1 MLLCPRPRL
10 HPPTLLLAVIL
21 GFSVGPLAASPPT
34 TAISPAAKETRS
46 AATVNSATVPL
57 GRKGA
62 WWNLRHSSIN
72 SWAKRGPVDLLFLG
86 DSITEGW
93 GTISPP
99 KIKSD
104 PNAGESADLYE
115 TFEGNAVWKKFYASR
130 KPLNAGIGGDQT
142 QNVLWRIDNG
152 LIDSLLD
159 EHPPK
164 LIVLMIGTN
173 NTGPKGNTG
182 EEIGAGIVAVVAK
195 LRQKLPQTK
204 ILVLGVFPRANDD
217 PAVSKSLPE
226 DKRAKRGKLGERYAK
241 LVIANAIAAKAA
253 DGKMVHY
260 LDIGKKFLDQDGQ
273 LPNNI
278 MPDYLHLSPKGYE
291 IWAESIEETVADLL
305 GEK

>member
-1 MLLCPRPRL
+1 MLRDARS
-10 HPPTLLLAVIL
+10 LLSALIL
-21 GFSVGPLAASPPT
+21 GVCAGSLHAAPPAT
-34 TAISPAAKETRS
+34 TALPAAKPTNS
-46 AATVNSATVPL
+46 AAATNSATLPE

-86 DSITEGW
+86 DSITQGW
-93 GTISPP
+93 GTIVAP

-104 PNAGESADLYE
+104 PNAGESADLFE

-152 LIDSLLD
+152 LIDSLPD

-173 NTGPKGNTG
+173 NTGPKGNSG
-182 EEIGAGIVAVVAK
+182 EEIGAGIVAVVEK

-217 PAVSKSLPE
+217 PAVSKTLPE
-226 DKRAKRGKLGERYAK
+226 DQRAKRGKLGERYAK
-241 LVIANAIAAKAA
+241 LVTANAIAAKAA

-273 LPNNI
+273 LPSDI
-278 MPDYLHLSPKGYE
+278 MPDFLHLSPKGYE
-291 IWAESIEETVADLL
+291 IWAEAIEETVAELL